1 MKRIFVALLITIV
14 GIGISWFFLRPQ
26 EWGETSG
33 KNRKV
38 IARVLDIRNDV
49 NRQEEGR
56 LLWSPMRKGD
66 EIFLGD
72 KIKTAGLSSTVI
84 QFTESASKLEI
95 EENSMIVM
103 SQLS

>member
-1 MKRIFVALLITIV
+1 MKRILIALLIAVV
-14 GIGISWFFLRPQ
+14 GLSLSWFFLRPQ
-26 EWGETSG
+26 EWTSNGG

-38 IARVLDIRNDV
+38 IARVLDLRNDV

-56 LLWSPMRKGD
+56 LLWSPIRKGD

-84 QFTESASKLEI
+84 QFAESS
-95 EENSMIVM
+95 
-103 SQLS
+103 